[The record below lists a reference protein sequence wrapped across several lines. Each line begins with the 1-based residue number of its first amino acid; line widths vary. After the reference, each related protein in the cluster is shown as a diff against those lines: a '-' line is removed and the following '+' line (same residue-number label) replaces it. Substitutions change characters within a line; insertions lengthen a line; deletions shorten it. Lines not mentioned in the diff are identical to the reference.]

1 MKQTINKEYQLF
13 TLYHKNKFNIL
24 FHLVCGFI
32 YMSVLFKLL
41 NKNQNLGIL
50 MYMFLL
56 LLTMNNIFSTLIIC
70 GGIYLFLN
78 YYFTQKM
85 SILKLLIMFL
95 LFYNLPFLSHYA
107 TNESN
112 QDVVNRFYESPLN
125 FPFIINIIYL
135 LPFSFKRLI

>member
-56 LLTMNNIFSTLIIC
+56 LLTMNNIFLTLIIC

-107 TNESN
+107 LNESN
-112 QDVVNRFYESPLN
+112 QDVVDRFYESPLN